1 MQSKLLELHFSQL
14 QAEWSTAKYNAYSD
28 KRKQEYHENLGK
40 IIAHLSAE
48 DFSTLDDTQIQ
59 ERYWI
64 IFFVFKSLEVLNHST
79 TSTIPFELVYVLE
92 LALKEWS
99 PTEDYIIVTS
109 LINGM
114 NEFSF
119 DGSLVFHDFLYKS
132 IEILYGVTFANRLVQ
147 INLPQSTSRDY
158 LANVV
163 LYHELGHFIEKKFE
177 ITRVIYI
184 EILKTLRTSADVD
197 RKNNILRFFPYLI
210 DSNWQAYFEKNY
222 DAYNQLAMHI
232 SEYFCDLFASQYIKD
247 CSNFYLEYISLNQ
260 AQHNA
265 THPSTVNRIIFI
277 NEYLDGKG
285 GFFLDECKRITKLI
299 SGIDIEFKG
308 KDFSTANFESLIPVE
323 VNEPKELHGLFIYGW
338 KVWLAEWDNISQ
350 KSDIQFKLSSSNV
363 YSIINNLVE
372 KSIGN
377 YIIEEEW
384 QAAKKIP

>member
-1 MQSKLLELHFSQL
+1 MQSKLLDLHFSQL
-14 QAEWSTAKYNAYSD
+14 QAEWSTAKYNNYSD
-28 KRKQEYHENLGK
+28 KRKQQYHENLER
-40 IIAHLSAE
+40 IIAGLAKE
-48 DFSTLDDTQIQ
+48 DFTSLDDTQIQ

-99 PTEDYIIVTS
+99 PGEDFIIVTS

-114 NEFSF
+114 NDFSF
-119 DGSLVFHDFLYKS
+119 DGSLVFYDFLYKS
-132 IEILYGVTFANRLVQ
+132 IEILFDVKFSNRLVQ

-163 LYHELGHFIEKKFE
+163 LYHELGHFVEKKFE
-177 ITRVIYI
+177 ITRVLYI
-184 EILKTLRTSADVD
+184 ELLRTLQTSTNVD
-197 RKNNILRFFPYLI
+197 QKNNILRFFPYLT
-210 DSNWQAYFEKNY
+210 DKSLVAWFEANY

-260 AQHNA
+260 ANHTQ

-285 GFFLDECKRITKLI
+285 GFLLEEYKRVTKSITKKEI
-299 SGIDIEFKG
+299 QFRG
-308 KDFSTANFESLIPVE
+308 KDFSTSNFESLIPVE
-323 VNEPKELHGLFIYGW
+323 IKEPKELHGLFIYGW
-338 KVWLAEWDNISQ
+338 KVWLAEWENISQ
-350 KSDIQFKLSSSNV
+350 KSDIKFKLSNSNV

-377 YIIEEEW
+377 FIIKEEW
-384 QAAKKIP
+384 KAAKTI